1 MENGTLAL
9 ITDQSYCISKDPDYV
24 KVDYNESTKKYIR
37 DKATFTLFKFN
48 NIRHAMVPNTKI
60 SKNVRRL
67 QTLDLSDSGGDLNLV
82 IDKVKKWV
90 EVTEVRNE
98 SFSVVTSAGVGIQQK
113 DKVGYKILYSNGDKK
128 AVTAYLSETLGV
140 VNDYDDDST
149 ECIIQAFNMDKAKYD
164 SQEIG
169 GALGLKNTGNLL
181 YDVSPKDIGII
192 SLHICPICVFRN
204 FL

>member
-1 MENGTLAL
+1 M
-9 ITDQSYCISKDPDYV
+9 ITDKSYCISNDPDYI

-113 DKVGYKILYSNGDKK
+113 DKVGYK
-128 AVTAYLSETLGV
+128 
-140 VNDYDDDST
+140 
-149 ECIIQAFNMDKAKYD
+149 
-164 SQEIG
+164 
-169 GALGLKNTGNLL
+169 
-181 YDVSPKDIGII
+181 
-192 SLHICPICVFRN
+192 N
-204 FL
+204 FMF